1 MEIFSSTRGMAG
13 NEGLRAEV
21 RDCVRAGGA
30 GAGAGA
36 WRYDM
41 LGGTDWE
48 ASRATGPS
56 GTAVTG
62 MSISEKG
69 VPNR

>member
-1 MEIFSSTRGMAG
+1 MFSSTRGIAG
-13 NEGLRAEV
+13 NDGRRAEV
-21 RDCVRAGGA
+21 RDWVRVGGA

-48 ASRATGPS
+48 ASRATGPR

-62 MSISEKG
+62 MSISENG